1 MVGTTEGGGFQML
14 LKKMI
19 REGVD
24 QHSPEVLILESE
36 TDVPQDVAIRQQL
49 GTPQLVCGSHPA
61 FIPVPVS
68 GEQREASE
76 MYLHFVV
83 AHCETSNTSR

>member
-1 MVGTTEGGGFQML
+1 MVANTEGGFQML
-14 LKKMI
+14 LERMI

-24 QHSPEVLILESE
+24 KYGPEVLILESE
-36 TDVPQDVAIRQQL
+36 TNVPQDAAIRQQL

-68 GEQREASE
+68 GEPREASE
-76 MYLHFVV
+76 MYLHYVV
-83 AHCETSNTSR
+83 AHCDISNTSR